1 MSNSRF
7 HQFLA
12 HRIICYDLILGY
24 FWLSLELYGEKKNS
38 HSHIYS
44 NYLWKSKII
53 FSHDFVNQVIFRY
66 SVLKKVL
73 S

>member
-24 FWLSLELYGEKKNS
+24 FWLSLELYGEKK
-38 HSHIYS
+38 
-44 NYLWKSKII
+44 
-53 FSHDFVNQVIFRY
+53 
-66 SVLKKVL
+66 L